1 MPFEID
7 EQVVYPAYGVGRI
20 VGLVMK
26 PYLQDEARLY
36 YEIAIGKST
45 MWVLV
50 EAAGGAKGLRPITPK
65 ADLAHYRDV
74 LRSRPVSFTT
84 DARHRQLE
92 VVGRLR
98 MGTFLGICEV
108 VRDLS
113 ARGWDR
119 PPGDTEFA
127 LLRKTRDALCEE
139 WMASEGV
146 PMLTAIA
153 EVDALLG
160 EARQTYFT
168 AGKPV
173 AAKSRAKPPALARAR
188 NEVRKIRL

>member
-7 EQVVYPAYGVGRI
+7 EQVVCPAYGVGRV

-26 PYLQDEARLY
+26 QYLQEEARLY
-36 YEIAIGKST
+36 YEIEIGKST
-45 MWVLV
+45 VWVQV
-50 EAAGGAKGLRPITPK
+50 EAAGRVRGLRPITPK

-92 VVGRLR
+92 VVSRLR
-98 MGTFLGICEV
+98 MGTFLDMCEV

-146 PMLTAIA
+146 SMLTAIA

-168 AGKPV
+168 AGKAV
-173 AAKSRAKPPALARAR
+173 AAKSRTR
-188 NEVRKIRL
+188 NEVRKTRL